1 MEKKD
6 YRQIIKE
13 AFVDDYHLTI
23 ENKISKGSKVKVQ
36 PMLISLAISDEN
48 KVDWTNAVCE
58 NRKMVFKL

>member
-48 KVDWTNAVCE
+48 KVDWTNPVCE